1 MTHGQGRNKSTSN
14 RPPNDNRSVNKE
26 FKSAVVNMFKD
37 LKSKHKCNEDD
48 KDIRRTKGSYK
59 AEKDNI

>member
-1 MTHGQGRNKSTSN
+1 
-14 RPPNDNRSVNKE
+14 
-26 FKSAVVNMFKD
+26 MFKD